1 MCSLSTTMIGRQHAV
16 SSVQGVRIRH
26 SSSANK
32 HVIRLRRQEEESAH
46 VQPVCGLFVSEQEVD
61 QVAFVFLVSDM
72 FIEWNSVPTESLLGS
87 SVLFFQSFP
96 SLPSLPRMNNNGNL
110 GVYPN
115 PPISVSAFLQ
125 NTNKHGNYT
134 MCSVQQ
140 EYQTEAH
147 LRYEGVTENT

>member
-1 MCSLSTTMIGRQHAV
+1 MCSFSMMMIARQHSI
-16 SSVQGVRIRH
+16 SSFKGVWLRH
-26 SSSANK
+26 SSSEDK
-32 HVIRLRRQEEESAH
+32 HVAWLFKEEESAH
-46 VQPVCGLFVSEQEVD
+46 VQSVCGLFVSLQEVD

-72 FIEWNSVPTESLLGS
+72 LIQWNSVPTESLLGS

-140 EYQTEAH
+140 EYQTGAH